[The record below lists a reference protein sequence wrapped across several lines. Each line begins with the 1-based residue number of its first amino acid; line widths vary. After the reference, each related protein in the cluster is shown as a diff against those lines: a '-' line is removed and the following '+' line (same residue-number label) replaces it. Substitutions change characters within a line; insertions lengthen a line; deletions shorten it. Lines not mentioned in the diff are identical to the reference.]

1 MKRNFKIVIPAI
13 MALVFLTG
21 CSTSAASD
29 EIFVHK
35 GGGVFESQSEKGCIA
50 PADREISK
58 PGDNYYAYPANQR
71 TYKFT
76 GDQKTDDGTP
86 FEVVSKDG
94 QPMTVPGTV
103 NFSLNTNCKVVQR
116 FHDQIGNRYKAYMED
131 GTESEGWTQ
140 MLNIYFRPAIDATL
154 DRVAKQ
160 YEWRQLYSDPA
171 IKDEINKQVNVQVET
186 LINQQ
191 FEGDEKF
198 FDNYSALIQQP
209 RADSKLT
216 DAVKQAETAKAQA
229 VATEAAARANAS
241 AAEAAANAQVAQ
253 KSAELKVATIQA
265 QIQQAQIQ
273 SFGGA
278 EAWAKSKAV
287 DKGINP
293 WQPSFGGSTI
303 VEPPK

>member
-1 MKRNFKIVIPAI
+1 MKRKIA
-13 MALVFLTG
+13 ALAALSIITLTG

-29 EIFVHK
+29 EVFVHK
-35 GGGVFESQSEKGCIA
+35 GGGVFESKSEKGCIA
-50 PADREISK
+50 AADREISK
-58 PGDNYYAYPANQR
+58 PGDDYYAYPANQR

-76 GDQKTDDGTP
+76 GDKATDDGAP
-86 FEVVSKDG
+86 FEVISKDG

-103 NFSLNTNCKVVQR
+103 NFSLVTDCKVLQK
-116 FHDQIGNRYKAYMED
+116 FHDKIGNRYQAYLD
-131 GTESEGWTQ
+131 GGAESPGWSQ
-140 MLNIYFRPAIDATL
+140 MLNVYFRPAIDSTL

-171 IKDEINKQVNVQVET
+171 IKDEINQLVNTQVAT

-198 FDNYSALIQQP
+198 FTNYSALIQQP
-209 RADSKLT
+209 RADVKLT
-216 DAVKQAETAKAQA
+216 DAVKEAETAKAQA
-229 VATEAAARANAS
+229 VATESAAKANAA

-253 KSAELKVATIQA
+253 KTAELKVATIQA
-265 QIQQAQIQ
+265 EIRAAEIK

-278 EAWAKSKAV
+278 EAWAKQKAV

-293 WQPSFGGSTI
+293 WQPSYGAAI
-303 VEPPK
+303 VDPKK